1 MNTKRRFFKDRKDAR
16 RCDDVTGLNQI
27 LIDLKPKRSLSE
39 VYINQK
45 IDVTNLV
52 DYITKYK
59 ESIKNE
65 EDKITYFHAF
75 SMAIGKLM
83 YNRPYLNRFI
93 TNRHVY
99 EHNDIS
105 LSFVMKIAFNDRSD
119 EIMVTMPIEE
129 DDNIFTLAKKIGS
142 KVNRVRNKGDKGSG
156 ANDAITI
163 LGNLPN
169 IIRIPI
175 VGTFKLCDKF
185 GILPASLVQDN
196 IYYSSMVVSN
206 LGTLKCG
213 GIYHN
218 ITDFGTCSG
227 LITIGE
233 IKEEV
238 VKENNKNVKKYFF
251 EFGVTVDER
260 IADGYYLV
268 KCIKLL
274 QYILNRPEL
283 LEGRADEKI
292 EIKEN

>member
-1 MNTKRRFFKDRKDAR
+1 MNNKRRIFIDRKDAK

-45 IDVTNLV
+45 LDVTSLV
-52 DYITKYK
+52 EYITKYK
-59 ESIKNE
+59 ESLKNE

-93 TNRHVY
+93 ANRHVY
-99 EHNDIS
+99 EHNELS
-105 LSFVMKIAFNDRSD
+105 LSFVMKIAFNDKSE

-129 DDNIFTLAKKIGS
+129 NDNLFSLAKNIGN
-142 KVNRVRNKGDKGSG
+142 KVNRIRNKGDRGKG
-156 ANDAITI
+156 ANDAINV

-169 IIRIPI
+169 ILRIPI
-175 VGTFKLCDKF
+175 VGAFKICDKF
-185 GILPASLVQDN
+185 GILPASLVKDN

-206 LGTLKCG
+206 LGTLHCG

-218 ITDFGTCSG
+218 VTDFGTCSG

-238 VKENNKNVKKYFF
+238 VKENNKNIKKYFC
-251 EFGVTVDER
+251 EFGITLDER
-260 IADGYYLV
+260 IADGYYLT
-268 KCIKLL
+268 KSIRLL
-274 QYILNRPEL
+274 QHILNNPEL
-283 LEGRADEKI
+283 LEGRANEKI
-292 EIKEN
+292 EVE

>member
-1 MNTKRRFFKDRKDAR
+1 MNTNRRLFKDRKDAR
-16 RCDDVTGLNQI
+16 RCDDVNGLSQI
-27 LIDLKPKRSLSE
+27 LIDLKPKRSLGE
-39 VYINQK
+39 VYLNEK

-52 DYITKYK
+52 SYINKHK
-59 ESIKNE
+59 ENKVDDV
-65 EDKITYFHAF
+65 DKITYFHAF
-75 SMAIGKLM
+75 SLAIGKLI

-93 TNRHVY
+93 ANRHVY

-105 LSFVMKIAFNDRSD
+105 LSFVMKVAFNDKSE
-119 EIMVTMPIEE
+119 EIMVTMPIDNDE
-129 DDNIFTLAKKIGS
+129 NIFTLSKKIGK
-142 KVNRVRNKGDKGSG
+142 KVNKVRNKEDKGSG
-156 ANDAITI
+156 ANDAINI

-169 IIRIPI
+169 ILRIPI
-175 VGTFKLCDKF
+175 VGAFKLCDKF
-185 GILPASLVQDN
+185 GILPASLVKDN

-233 IKEEV
+233 IKEE
-238 VKENNKNVKKYFF
+238 NKKYFC
-251 EFGVTVDER
+251 EFGVTIDER

-268 KCIKLL
+268 KSIKLL
-274 QYILNRPEL
+274 QYILNNPEL

-292 EIKEN
+292 EIK